1 MKALPRYL
9 LPRLRDTLFISLLAG
24 VLLYG
29 PRLFNLDGDLGRHI
43 TIGRYILAGM
53 QIPTT
58 DIFSHTLSGQPLT
71 PHEWLAQVIFAAAH
85 AALGLGGPV
94 LVTALVVAVSF
105 TLVYLDSQ
113 RRSRTTLIALGISIL
128 AAAASSLHWLARPHV
143 FTFLY
148 LAVWVWMLERLRR
161 GEAIPVRYFG
171 LVMLLWANT
180 HGAFIAGFVAWG
192 AYLGGDLLEAWSRGR
207 WLPERL
213 GLWSGIGLLS
223 FAVTF
228 INPAGARLW
237 ETSFGFVGNE
247 YLVSHTHEYQPPNF
261 HQPGTWPFLIMVSLS
276 VLALGLKKGRLPA
289 GHALLLAGWTA
300 MGLYSARNIPLYA
313 IVAAPVLSETVAG
326 LASGW
331 FRWAVVE
338 KNIRGIE
345 SGLRGWVWPGVSL
358 ILGTIL
364 LASPAM
370 RAYNAYDP
378 AVFPVKAADWLE
390 SHPQEGNV
398 FNYFPWGGYLLYRF
412 WPEQR
417 VFIDGQTDFYGESL
431 TREYE
436 QVLTLSDG
444 MDGVLEKYAVDWVI
458 FPANEALADTLMKDG
473 RWNRVYSDE
482 TTAIFR
488 LER

>member
-1 MKALPRYL
+1 MTKII
-9 LPRLRDTLFISLLAG
+9 LPRLRDILFFSIFAA
-24 VLLYG
+24 VLLLG

-43 TIGRYILAGM
+43 TIGRHILAGLK
-53 QIPTT
+53 IPTT
-58 DIFSHTLSGQPLT
+58 DIFSHTLSGRPLT

-94 LVTALVVAVSF
+94 LVTALVIAISF

-113 RRSRTTLIALGISIL
+113 RRSQTTLTALGMSIL

-148 LAVWVWMLERLRR
+148 LAIWIFMLERVRR
-161 GEAIPVRYFG
+161 GAAIPIRFFG

-213 GLWSGIGLLS
+213 GLWSGIGLLA

-228 INPAGARLW
+228 VNPAGARLW

-247 YLVSHTHEYQPPNF
+247 YLVGHTQEYQPPNF
-261 HQPGTWPFLIMVSLS
+261 HQPGTWPFLIMVALS
-276 VLALGLKKGRLPA
+276 VLVLGLKKGRLPA
-289 GHALLLAGWTA
+289 SHALLLAGWTA

-313 IVAAPVLSETVAG
+313 IVAAPILSETVAG

-331 FRWAVVE
+331 FRWAIVE
-338 KNIRGIE
+338 KNIQAIE

-358 ILGTIL
+358 VLGIVL

-370 RAYNAYDP
+370 RAYNVYDP
-378 AVFPVKAADWLE
+378 AVFPVKAVDWLE
-390 SHPQEGNV
+390 SHPQDGNP
-398 FNYFPWGGYLLYRF
+398 FNYFPWGGYLLYRL

-417 VFIDGQTDFYGESL
+417 VFLDGQTDFYGEGL

-436 QVLTLSDG
+436 RVLMVADG
-444 MDGVLEKYAVDWVI
+444 MSEILEKYAVEWVI
-458 FPANEALADTLMKDG
+458 FPVDSALAEALGMDT
-473 RWNRVYSDE
+473 RWNRIYRDE
-482 TTAIFR
+482 TTVIFQSKR
-488 LER
+488 